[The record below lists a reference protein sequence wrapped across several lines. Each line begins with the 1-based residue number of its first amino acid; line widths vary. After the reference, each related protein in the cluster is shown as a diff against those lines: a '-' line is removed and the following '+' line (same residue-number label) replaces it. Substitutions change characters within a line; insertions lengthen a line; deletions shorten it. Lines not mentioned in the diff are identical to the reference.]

1 MPSFPSETTPEHGV
15 ILAPESISVSYVCIA
30 YVTEL
35 TVSARIPR
43 DMEREVEQL
52 MREEHLEKSAAIR
65 KLLHMGLDRYRQE
78 RALRLLAEGKV
89 TLSRAAEIARISLWE
104 FADLARARKIAWVA
118 DDVLEDLESLVRK

>member
-1 MPSFPSETTPEHGV
+1 
-15 ILAPESISVSYVCIA
+15 
-30 YVTEL
+30 VTEL

-43 DMEREVEQL
+43 DMERDVEQL

-104 FADLARARKIAWVA
+104 FADLVRARKIAWVA